1 MRYYNVLQF
10 DATDCAAACLS
21 TICKQYGLKR
31 NITKIREIAGTD
43 KNGTNGIGVLKA
55 AKELGF
61 DAYGVEVEN
70 RDLLSNDIC
79 YPCIA
84 HVIKDGMNHY
94 IVIHK
99 AEGGHC
105 IIADPAEGLKDYS
118 FQEFNKIWTGVLFI
132 LQPTEMLYELHN
144 DRNILFSILNICR
157 EKKGLLFSI
166 FMVSLVY
173 TIVGILSTLF
183 FKFTFDQFIPES
195 NLKML
200 CFFGIGFILF
210 QFLNGIIQFIRVKL
224 ILKLGK
230 RFDMELTF
238 DSFKHIIDLPMKF
251 FSMRQTGEIIS
262 RLNDAEKIRDLLSG
276 VSVSTAVDTIM
287 AFFCGIIL
295 FRFNKRLFLIA
306 IITLALIGVINLS
319 FVKKIRK
326 SNKEVL
332 EQAAEVNSMFIET
345 IKGVETIK
353 SCGAEKKVQNE
364 SESIFEALLNGSI
377 KCQEMQSLLDAIT
390 TTICGVGYI
399 CVIWFGA
406 VSVMNAGMTLGT
418 LLSFYSLMGYFLT
431 PVQRILDLQIEMQ
444 GAYVAMQRL
453 EQLLDSEVEEKNVE
467 LGDTDIKDIGNIK
480 LCDINFRYGTRK
492 LILQNINLE
501 IKKDDTVAI
510 VGESGS
516 GKTTLARLLLGFYH
530 YESGG
535 IYFGNRELSD
545 INKEWLRSRI
555 AYVSQ
560 EPYFFKGTIK
570 ENLLFGNQYPVM
582 EADISMTLKQVE
594 LFDFVKTSPDGINM
608 RLQEN
613 AANLSGGQR
622 QRLCLARALLRKP
635 DILILDEATSNLDVI
650 TERAITRS
658 INQIK
663 DMTTIVIAH
672 RLTTIKKCNKIIAMK
687 GGMIKEV
694 GNHEELMQYQGYYY
708 SLWKEQE

>member
-1 MRYYNVLQF
+1 M
-10 DATDCAAACLS
+10 
-21 TICKQYGLKR
+21 
-31 NITKIREIAGTD
+31 
-43 KNGTNGIGVLKA
+43 
-55 AKELGF
+55 
-61 DAYGVEVEN
+61 
-70 RDLLSNDIC
+70 
-79 YPCIA
+79 
-84 HVIKDGMNHY
+84 
-94 IVIHK
+94 
-99 AEGGHC
+99 
-105 IIADPAEGLKDYS
+105 
-118 FQEFNKIWTGVLFI
+118 
-132 LQPTEMLYELHN
+132 
-144 DRNILFSILNICR
+144 
-157 EKKGLLFSI
+157 
-166 FMVSLVY
+166 
-173 TIVGILSTLF
+173 
-183 FKFTFDQFIPES
+183 
-195 NLKML
+195 
-200 CFFGIGFILF
+200 
-210 QFLNGIIQFIRVKL
+210 
-224 ILKLGK
+224 
-230 RFDMELTF
+230 
-238 DSFKHIIDLPMKF
+238 
-251 FSMRQTGEIIS
+251 
-262 RLNDAEKIRDLLSG
+262 
-276 VSVSTAVDTIM
+276 
-287 AFFCGIIL
+287 
-295 FRFNKRLFLIA
+295 
-306 IITLALIGVINLS
+306 
-319 FVKKIRK
+319 
-326 SNKEVL
+326 
-332 EQAAEVNSMFIET
+332 
-345 IKGVETIK
+345 
-353 SCGAEKKVQNE
+353 
-364 SESIFEALLNGSI
+364 
-377 KCQEMQSLLDAIT
+377 
-390 TTICGVGYI
+390 
-399 CVIWFGA
+399 
-406 VSVMNAGMTLGT
+406 
-418 LLSFYSLMGYFLT
+418 
-431 PVQRILDLQIEMQ
+431 
-444 GAYVAMQRL
+444 
-453 EQLLDSEVEEKNVE
+453 
-467 LGDTDIKDIGNIK
+467 
-480 LCDINFRYGTRK
+480 
-492 LILQNINLE
+492 E